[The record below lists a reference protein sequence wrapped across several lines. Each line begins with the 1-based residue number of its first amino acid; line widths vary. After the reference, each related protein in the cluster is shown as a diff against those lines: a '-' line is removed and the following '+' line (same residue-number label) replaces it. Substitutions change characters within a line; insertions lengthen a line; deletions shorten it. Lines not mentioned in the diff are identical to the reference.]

1 MKSVSVYAITRQ
13 QNMEQLQ
20 KLERQLSGREHFL
33 RLREWELDSMR
44 ALVKQL
50 ELHMHKVSALRFFY
64 SFQIPRLGKEF
75 DLIQIKDEHIVN
87 IELKSGAVSDEMI
100 KKQLIQN
107 RYYLSVLTRPIYSY
121 TYISSENR
129 LVRLTNHDHIVA
141 ADWESLCDI
150 LGRDSRDYQGDIE
163 ELFKAEYY
171 LISPLTDPVKFLNKE
186 YFLTSQQRDI
196 RRQIL
201 RKIRAEHSGYF
212 LFTGLPGTGKTLLLY
227 DIAMELSDRRKV
239 CMIHCSEAGKK
250 WEILHERLHRIDFLS
265 DSRLLEV
272 DDDRVEIMVGM
283 KDIFAEYSA
292 VLVDEAH
299 LLSVE
304 KLRFIL
310 KCAGDRPVIFSSDS
324 EDMISPYELDRSNLH
339 VIEGLPGIQIFRL
352 TNRIRT
358 NTELS
363 SFIQNIMHIPAGRR
377 LKEYPHIEVVYAN
390 DDSEVANLLEDY
402 RGRGYCYK
410 ADGGNSYGSRNV
422 DNNPNGDDRNVEPSG
437 GVDNLVVVMD
447 DSYYY
452 DEEGYLRSQK
462 TEGEG
467 DVSGVRILFHYLNQ
481 AKERL
486 AIVVKGNPDVYAGLM
501 NVLQG
506 KREKY

>member
-44 ALVKQL
+44 SLVKQL
-50 ELHMHKVSALRFFY
+50 ELHMQKVSALRFFY

-129 LVRLTNHDHIVA
+129 LVRLTNHDHIVE

-265 DSRLLEV
+265 DSRLL
-272 DDDRVEIMVGM
+272 DDG

-310 KCAGDRPVIFSSDS
+310 KSAGDRPVIFSSDS
-324 EDMISPYELDRSNLH
+324 EDMISPYELDRGNLH
-339 VIEGLPGIQIFRL
+339 VIEGLQGIQIFRL

-358 NTELS
+358 NAELS
-363 SFIQNIMHIPAGRR
+363 SFIQNIIHIPAGRR

-390 DDSEVANLLEDY
+390 DDGEAANLLDDY
-402 RGRGYCYK
+402 RARGYWYK
-410 ADGGNSYGSRNV
+410 ADGGNSYGSRNA
-422 DNNPNGDDRNVEPSG
+422 EPSG
-437 GVDNLVVVMD
+437 GVDSLVVVMD
-447 DSYYY
+447 DHYYY
-452 DEEGYLRSQK
+452 DEEGYLRSLEAK
-462 TEGEG
+462 
-467 DVSGVRILFHYLNQ
+467 DRANVFNVRSLFHYLNQ
-481 AKERL
+481 AKEIL
-486 AIVVKGNPDVYAGLM
+486 AIVVKGNPEVYAGLM

>member
-50 ELHMHKVSALRFFY
+50 ELHMQKVSALRFFY

-129 LVRLTNHDHIVA
+129 LVRLTNHDHIVE

-227 DIAMELSDRRKV
+227 DIAMGLSDRRKV

-265 DSRLLEV
+265 DSRLL
-272 DDDRVEIMVGM
+272 DDGDDGIDVIHDG

-324 EDMISPYELDRSNLH
+324 EDMISPYELDRGNLH

-358 NTELS
+358 NAELS

-390 DDSEVANLLEDY
+390 DDGEAANLLDDY
-402 RGRGYCYK
+402 RARGYWYK

-422 DNNPNGDDRNVEPSG
+422 EPSG
-437 GVDNLVVVMD
+437 GVDSLVVVMD
-447 DSYYY
+447 DHYYY
-452 DEEGYLRSQK
+452 DEEGYLRSLEAK
-462 TEGEG
+462 
-467 DVSGVRILFHYLNQ
+467 DRANVFNVRSLFHYLNQ
-481 AKERL
+481 AKEIL

>member
-50 ELHMHKVSALRFFY
+50 ELHMQKVSALRFFY

-129 LVRLTNHDHIVA
+129 LVRLTNHDHIVE

-150 LGRDSRDYQGDIE
+150 LSRDSRDYQGDIE
-163 ELFKAEYY
+163 ELFRAEYY

-227 DIAMELSDRRKV
+227 DIAMGLSDRRKV
-239 CMIHCSEAGKK
+239 CMIHCSEAGKR

-265 DSRLLEV
+265 DSRLLE
-272 DDDRVEIMVGM
+272 DGERDREVLKAGM

-310 KCAGDRPVIFSSDS
+310 RCAGDRPVIFSSDS
-324 EDMISPYELDRSNLH
+324 EDMISPYELDRGNLH

-358 NTELS
+358 NAELS

-390 DDSEVANLLEDY
+390 DDGEAANLLEDY
-402 RGRGYCYK
+402 RARGYWYK
-410 ADGGNSYGSRNV
+410 VGDGNSYGNRNA
-422 DNNPNGDDRNVEPSG
+422 EPSG
-437 GVDNLVVVMD
+437 GVDSLVVVMD
-447 DSYYY
+447 DHYYY
-452 DEEGYLRSQK
+452 DEEGYLRSLEAK
-462 TEGEG
+462 
-467 DVSGVRILFHYLNQ
+467 DRANVFNVRSLFHYLNQ
-481 AKERL
+481 AKEIL
-486 AIVVKGNPDVYAGLM
+486 AIVVKGNPEVYAGLM

>member
-50 ELHMHKVSALRFFY
+50 ELHMQKVSALRFFY

-129 LVRLTNHDHIVA
+129 LVRLTNHDHIVE

-272 DDDRVEIMVGM
+272 GDDRVEIMVGM
-283 KDIFAEYSA
+283 KDLFAEYSA

-310 KCAGDRPVIFSSDS
+310 RCAGDRPVIFSSDS
-324 EDMISPYELDRSNLH
+324 EDMISPYELDRGNLH

-358 NTELS
+358 NAELS

-390 DDSEVANLLEDY
+390 DDGEAANLLEDY
-402 RGRGYCYK
+402 RARGYWYK
-410 ADGGNSYGSRNV
+410 VGDGNSYGSRSA
-422 DNNPNGDDRNVEPSG
+422 EPSG
-437 GVDNLVVVMD
+437 GVDSLVVVMD
-447 DSYYY
+447 DHYYY
-452 DEEGYLRSQK
+452 DEEGYLRSLEAK
-462 TEGEG
+462 
-467 DVSGVRILFHYLNQ
+467 DRANVFNVRSLFHYLNQ
-481 AKERL
+481 AKEIL
-486 AIVVKGNPDVYAGLM
+486 AIVVKGNPEVYAGLM

>member
-50 ELHMHKVSALRFFY
+50 ELHMQKVSALRFFY

-129 LVRLTNHDHIVA
+129 LVRLTNHDHIVE

-265 DSRLLEV
+265 DSRLL
-272 DDDRVEIMVGM
+272 DDG

-324 EDMISPYELDRSNLH
+324 EDMISPYELDRGNLH

-358 NTELS
+358 NAELS

-377 LKEYPHIEVVYAN
+377 FKEYPHIEVVYAN
-390 DDSEVANLLEDY
+390 DDGEAANLLEDY
-402 RGRGYCYK
+402 RARGYWYK
-410 ADGGNSYGSRNV
+410 ADGGNSYGSRNA
-422 DNNPNGDDRNVEPSG
+422 EPSG
-437 GVDNLVVVMD
+437 GVDSLVMVMD
-447 DSYYY
+447 DHYYY
-452 DEEGYLRSQK
+452 DEEGYLRSLEAK
-462 TEGEG
+462 
-467 DVSGVRILFHYLNQ
+467 DRANVFNVRSLFHYLNQ
-481 AKERL
+481 AKEIL
-486 AIVVKGNPDVYAGLM
+486 AIVVKGNPEVYAGLM

>member
-50 ELHMHKVSALRFFY
+50 ELHMQKVSALRFFY

-201 RKIRAEHSGYF
+201 RKVRAEHSGYF

-265 DSRLLEV
+265 DSRLLN
-272 DDDRVEIMVGM
+272 DG

-310 KCAGDRPVIFSSDS
+310 RCAGDRPVIFSSDS
-324 EDMISPYELDRSNLH
+324 EDMISPYELDRGNLH
-339 VIEGLPGIQIFRL
+339 VIEGLQGIQIFRL

-358 NTELS
+358 NAELS

-390 DDSEVANLLEDY
+390 DDGEAANLLEDY
-402 RGRGYCYK
+402 RARGYWYK
-410 ADGGNSYGSRNV
+410 ADGGNSYGSRNA
-422 DNNPNGDDRNVEPSG
+422 EPSG
-437 GVDNLVVVMD
+437 GVDSLVVVMD
-447 DSYYY
+447 DHYYY
-452 DEEGYLRSQK
+452 DEEGYLRSLEAK
-462 TEGEG
+462 
-467 DVSGVRILFHYLNQ
+467 DRANVFNVRSLFHYLNQ
-481 AKERL
+481 AKEIL
-486 AIVVKGNPDVYAGLM
+486 AIVVKGNPEVYAGLM

>member
-1 MKSVSVYAITRQ
+1 
-13 QNMEQLQ
+13 
-20 KLERQLSGREHFL
+20 
-33 RLREWELDSMR
+33 MR

-50 ELHMHKVSALRFFY
+50 ELHMQKVSALRFFY

-129 LVRLTNHDHIVA
+129 LVRLTNHDHIVE

-265 DSRLLEV
+265 DSRLL
-272 DDDRVEIMVGM
+272 DDG

-324 EDMISPYELDRSNLH
+324 EDMISPYELDRGNLH
-339 VIEGLPGIQIFRL
+339 VIEGLQGIQIFRL

-358 NTELS
+358 NAELS

-390 DDSEVANLLEDY
+390 DDGEAANLLEDY
-402 RGRGYCYK
+402 RARGYWYK
-410 ADGGNSYGSRNV
+410 ADGGNSYGSRNA
-422 DNNPNGDDRNVEPSG
+422 EPSG
-437 GVDNLVVVMD
+437 GVDSLVVVMD
-447 DSYYY
+447 DHYYY
-452 DEEGYLRSQK
+452 DEEGYLRSLEAK
-462 TEGEG
+462 
-467 DVSGVRILFHYLNQ
+467 DRANVFNVRSLFHYLNQ
-481 AKERL
+481 AKEIL
-486 AIVVKGNPDVYAGLM
+486 AIVVKGNPEVYAGLM